1 MMRVPLVMWM
11 ARNQG
16 SEVTKKNG
24 ALLISVELIPLQP
37 DGYFSNLNIE
47 TQVHSWNSGWMWH
60 TRTFPFPLPN
70 YSLQFRI
77 PRLTSCAQLA
87 PWMGS
92 QPWEEG
98 GRGDP
103 CLFHRTG
110 SGLPMSLLSA
120 EVSVAGPWAFP
131 RGATAA
137 KGCLRKS
144 SESLLCLPGSVYSA
158 HFPAFCHLGLYL
170 LPDFLCRRLCRQAFL
185 VLRIA
190 PALGFDEAPKSF
202 MLLHPSHIPFQS
214 ILLLC

>member
-16 SEVTKKNG
+16 SEATKKNG

-98 GRGDP
+98 GRGGPMSVSQDRLRAP
-103 CLFHRTG
+103 DVVAVRWSQCGRALSFSKRGHSSQRMSEEIFRVSALFARQCLFCPFSCILSSWVVPSPRF
-110 SGLPMSLLSA
+110 PMQA
-120 EVSVAGPWAFP
+120 SVPPSIPGPAYCTCP
-131 RGATAA
+131 RIWWGT
-137 KGCLRKS
+137 
-144 SESLLCLPGSVYSA
+144 
-158 HFPAFCHLGLYL
+158 
-170 LPDFLCRRLCRQAFL
+170 
-185 VLRIA
+185 
-190 PALGFDEAPKSF
+190 
-202 MLLHPSHIPFQS
+202 
-214 ILLLC
+214 

>member
-11 ARNQG
+11 ARNQC
-16 SEVTKKNG
+16 SEVTKNG

-47 TQVHSWNSGWMWH
+47 TQVHIWNSGWMWH
-60 TRTFPFPLPN
+60 TRTFPFPLPT

-77 PRLTSCAQLA
+77 PRLSSCAQLA

-92 QPWEEG
+92 QLWEEG

-110 SGLPMSLLSA
+110 SGLLMSFLSA
-120 EVSVAGPWAFP
+120 EVRVAGPWAFQEGSQQP
-131 RGATAA
+131 
-137 KGCLRKS
+137 KDVWEKS
-144 SESLLCLPGSVYSA
+144 SESLLCLPGRVYSA
-158 HFPAFCHLGLYL
+158 HFPAFCHLGLHH
-170 LPDFLCRRLCRQAFL
+170 LPDFLCRLLCRQAFL

-190 PALGFDEAPKSF
+190 PGLGFGEAPKSF
-202 MLLHPSHIPFQS
+202 MLLHPRHIPFQS